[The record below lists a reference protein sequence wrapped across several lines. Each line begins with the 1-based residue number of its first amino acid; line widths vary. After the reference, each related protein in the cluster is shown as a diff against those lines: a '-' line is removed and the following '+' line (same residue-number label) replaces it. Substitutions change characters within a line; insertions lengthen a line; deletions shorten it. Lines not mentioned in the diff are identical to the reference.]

1 MADSNRPEMGQSQRL
16 EQVKRA
22 EEWQDF
28 DQRLVHNGKVRR
40 HIVLKEVVKWFVG
53 SFIVA
58 HFLVAY
64 YLDTYS
70 YLVLDIQKH
79 LQMFNPYEVI
89 KYGLFNDLFIILGYS
104 ISFLISYVAYKVF
117 SWKVYL
123 IKLRFTSGLRN
134 YRITKLKNAV
144 LNFELEDG
152 KELDDDQLA
161 RAIPS
166 IAQQLGFQFGEYEY
180 LNVKRGKIPKGVI
193 YFTYKLPT
201 KDEAIRGEVKS
212 PSKKALK
219 DDCLLIGVN
228 DKEATPVY
236 TSSISDKG
244 RLAQHGLV
252 VGGSGSGKSFFIT
265 NTLMSNFFDTKEHFQ
280 EYSHIK
286 IIDFKGSGDYIPF
299 QDYPNVEVLSG
310 DPKEALMG
318 FKDVEIERMARESYM
333 LDNGLKTGD
342 IPKYLFIIDEA
353 QTIAEN
359 MASRQNRVLTNTW
372 NNINQLLT
380 TLTAKGRSAN
390 ISMFVCL
397 QKATAENI
405 STTVRSNLQ
414 HRFCMKNDN
423 MEMLIDEDVMK
434 DMGIRPKRMEQG
446 QFFYSDTITGGGL
459 IKPCF
464 AVPMPRL
471 SSDEVKTFDNV
482 NADFMKELNQYKQN
496 AVDTFIALEEEMYM
510 LEESGAIDLSTNHKN
525 YLDEDLNKAV
535 EHNNDMNSVMSIK
548 SSEEIGDILDNSD
561 FVIETVNPN
570 HSSSQN
576 KILDYG
582 IKLVDSL
589 KDEIYANKYFV
600 DSKRDYLIKDGFVVN
615 KISLDTLEIDN
626 EKVAF
631 PISDKHLLKMGIIK
645 QGTMLELELRN
656 SLNELGVEE
665 EDIIDS
671 LQEFDKEFVGLE
683 EPIDWGNF
691 KGDIL

>member
-1 MADSNRPEMGQSQRL
+1 MADSLRPDMGQSQRL
-16 EQVKRA
+16 DQVKRA

-28 DQRLVHNGKVRR
+28 DQSLVHNGKVRR
-40 HIVLKEVVKWFVG
+40 HIVSRAVFKWFFF
-53 SFIVA
+53 SFLLV
-58 HFLVAY
+58 HLSVAY
-64 YLDTYS
+64 YLDIYS

-79 LQMFNPYEVI
+79 LILMSPYEVI
-89 KYGLFNDLFIILGYS
+89 KYGLLNDVLVVL
-104 ISFLISYVAYKVF
+104 SYLSVFVLCYFVYKF
-117 SWKVYL
+117 YTNKVYK

-134 YRITKLKNAV
+134 YKITKIKNAW
-144 LNFELEDG
+144 LSFELEDG

-161 RAIPS
+161 RAIPP

-180 LNVKRGKIPKGVI
+180 SDFKKGKSPKGFI
-193 YFTYKLPT
+193 YFACKLPT

-212 PSKKALK
+212 PSKKVLK

-228 DKEATPVY
+228 DKESTPVY

-244 RLAQHGLV
+244 RLAQHGLI

-299 QDYPNVEVLSG
+299 KDYPNVEIING
-310 DPKEALMG
+310 DPKDALMA

-423 MEMLIDEDVMK
+423 MEMLIDEEVMK

-446 QFFYSDTITGGGL
+446 QFFYSDIITGGGL

-464 AVPMPRL
+464 AVPMPKL
-471 SSDEVKTFDNV
+471 SVNEVKSFKNV
-482 NADFMKELNQYKQN
+482 NVDFTNELNQYKQN
-496 AVDTFIALEEEMYM
+496 AVDTYVALEEEMYM
-510 LEESGAIDLSTNHKN
+510 LEESGAIDLSTNHKR
-525 YLDEDLNKAV
+525 YVDDDFNKAV
-535 EHNNDMNSVMSIK
+535 ENNNDIRNVMSMK
-548 SSEEIGDILDNSD
+548 SSEEIGDISDNSD
-561 FVIETVNPN
+561 FVIETIKPN

-582 IKLVDSL
+582 MKLVDSL
-589 KDEIYANKYFV
+589 KDEVYANKHFTDLGLELV
-600 DSKRDYLIKDGFVVN
+600 VRDGFVIN
-615 KISLDTLEIDN
+615 NTSFETYEIEN
-626 EKVAF
+626 EKVVF
-631 PISDKHLLKMGIIK
+631 PMSDEHLLKMGIIK
-645 QGTMLELELRN
+645 QGTMLELELRDG
-656 SLNELGVEE
+656 LNGLGIEE

-671 LQEFDKEFVGLE
+671 LNEFDKDFVGLD
-683 EPIDWGNF
+683 EPMDWGNF